1 MEVASRPA
9 LLDCTGTTPAA
20 ENRMKAN
27 SLRSILLIKAV
38 EEQDPEGAILPLAE
52 REAATREALRRW
64 PVTADAT
71 ARSDREQHAWRVM
84 ESRAAELHARLVQ
97 RHPVVARTVMLESRA
112 TAVSAILLAAAF
124 LLGLV
129 LSVLDSR
136 VRIEIVAFP
145 LLGVVLW
152 NLGVYAV
159 LIAVALRRSR
169 SAPGVAASAREP
181 TWPVRWAWRRAA
193 TLIKRAAFYHRPLA
207 AALRR
212 FSDEWWPLA
221 QPLLLRH
228 GTRVL
233 HAAAAVV
240 ALGLIAGFYV
250 RGIGLEYRAGWESTF
265 LGPGQVRSI
274 LHLMYGPASALTGIA
289 LPADTAAVAALH
301 WRGGAG
307 GAPAAPWIHL
317 MATTAFLLV
326 VLPRL
331 LLALAA
337 TLGLVRASSRLE
349 PPAALLAYARGVL
362 GPSDAAL
369 PAESIR
375 VVPYAYQPGAATVD
389 GVCGLLAAAF
399 GAGTRVELGAQVA
412 YGDESA
418 LASRIREAAADV
430 YVVLCSLAATPEA
443 ENHGAVLALARATL
457 SDAPAHV
464 RLLVLVDES
473 PYVGVVGTDATLSG
487 RIEQRREAW
496 RSFVSQHGLAAC
508 LVDLA
513 ALAGAAPV
521 EPGLQESVRR
531 CSRGALR

>member
-1 MEVASRPA
+1 MEVAARPA

-20 ENRMKAN
+20 ENRMKAS

-38 EEQDPEGAILPLAE
+38 EEQDAEGAILPLAE

-64 PVTADAT
+64 PVAESGT
-71 ARSDREQHAWRVM
+71 ARSDREQHGWRVM
-84 ESRAAELHARLVQ
+84 EARAADLQARLVQ

-112 TAVSAILLAAAF
+112 TAVSAILLGAAF
-124 LLGLV
+124 LFGLV
-129 LSVLDSR
+129 LSILDSR

-159 LIAVALRRSR
+159 LAAGLLRRR
-169 SAPGVAASAREP
+169 GGGTGAAAMARDAA
-181 TWPVRWAWRRAA
+181 WPVRWAWRRAA
-193 TLIKRAAFYHRPLA
+193 TLIKRSAFYHRPLA

-228 GTRVL
+228 GERIL
-233 HAAAAVV
+233 HAGAAVV

-289 LPADTAAVAALH
+289 LPADDAAVAALH

-317 MATTAFLLV
+317 MAATATLLV

-337 TLGLVRASSRLE
+337 TLGLARAATRLD
-349 PPAALLAYARGVL
+349 PPAALLVYVRGVL
-362 GPSDAAL
+362 GASDAAL
-369 PAESIR
+369 PAEAVR
-375 VVPYAYQPGAATVD
+375 VVPYAYQPGPATVD
-389 GVCGLLAAAF
+389 GTRRLLGAAF
-399 GAGTRVELGAQVA
+399 GTGTRVEFDAQLA
-412 YGDESA
+412 YGDEPA
-418 LASRIREAAADV
+418 LAARLRGPTADV
-430 YVVLCSLAATPEA
+430 RVLLCSLAATPEA
-443 ENHGAVLALARATL
+443 ENHGAVLALARDTL
-457 SDAPAHV
+457 ADAPAHV
-464 RLLVLVDES
+464 RLLVLIDES
-473 PYVGVVGTDATLSG
+473 PYVGVVGADATLAG
-487 RIEQRREAW
+487 RVEQRREAW
-496 RSFVSQHGLAAC
+496 RSFVAQHGLSAC
-508 LVDLA
+508 LADLA
-513 ALAGAAPV
+513 ALAGAAAV
-521 EPGLQESVRR
+521 DPGLLDSVRR